1 MEYVPVVSIAVVLF
15 VFAELLKRTA
25 MKNNDDAKAVLPY
38 ICAILGAVIASVCFI
53 VDPSMITGASNIL
66 EALLAGAISGLVAT
80 GSHQIYKQAV
90 KLITVAHSVSEDI
103 KEEVTEMTEDE
114 KKEYLT
120 DVAAD
125 MITETLNK
133 VTSDAVE
140 TSNESNANTNTS
152 NESVEQ
158 SKDNQQS

>member
-15 VFAELLKRTA
+15 VFAELLKRTV
-25 MKNNDDAKAVLPY
+25 MKDNDNAKAVLPY
-38 ICAILGAVIASVCFI
+38 ICAILGAAISSVCFI
-53 VDPSMITGASNIL
+53 IDPSMIAGASNIL

-90 KLITVAHSVSEDI
+90 NLITVANSTSEDVK
-103 KEEVTEMTEDE
+103 KEVAKMTEEE

-120 DVAAD
+120 DVAAS

-133 VTSDAVE
+133 VTGDTNDSVE
-140 TSNESNANTNTS
+140 SSNTS
-152 NESVEQ
+152 NEKTEDTQ
-158 SKDNQQS
+158 A

>member
-15 VFAELLKRTA
+15 VFAELLKRTV
-25 MKNNDDAKAVLPY
+25 MKDNDNAKTVLPY
-38 ICAILGAVIASVCFI
+38 ICAILGAVISSVCFI
-53 VDPSMITGASNIL
+53 VDPTMISGASNIL

-90 KLITVAHSVSEDI
+90 NLITVANSTSEDVK
-103 KEEVTEMTEDE
+103 KEVAEMTEEE

-120 DVAAD
+120 DVAAS

-133 VTSDAVE
+133 VTGDTNDSVE
-140 TSNESNANTNTS
+140 SSNTS
-152 NESVEQ
+152 NEKTEDTQ
-158 SKDNQQS
+158 A

>member
-25 MKNNDDAKAVLPY
+25 MKNNNNAKAVLPY
-38 ICAILGAVIASVCFI
+38 ICAILGAVISSVCFI
-53 VDPSMITGASNIL
+53 VDPTMISGASNIL

-90 KLITVAHSVSEDI
+90 KLITVANTTSEDVK
-103 KEEVTEMTEDE
+103 KEVAEMTEEE

-120 DVAAD
+120 DVAAS

-133 VTSDAVE
+133 VTGDTNDSVE
-140 TSNESNANTNTS
+140 SSNTS
-152 NESVEQ
+152 NEKTEDTQ
-158 SKDNQQS
+158 A

>member
-15 VFAELLKRTA
+15 VFAELLKRTV
-25 MKNNDDAKAVLPY
+25 MKDNDNAKAVLPY
-38 ICAILGAVIASVCFI
+38 ICAILGAVISSVCFI
-53 VDPSMITGASNIL
+53 VDPSMISGASNIL

-90 KLITVAHSVSEDI
+90 NLITVANSTSEDVK
-103 KEEVTEMTEDE
+103 KEVAEMTEEE

-120 DVAAD
+120 DVAAS

-133 VTSDAVE
+133 VTGDTNDSVE
-140 TSNESNANTNTS
+140 SSNTS
-152 NESVEQ
+152 NEKTEDTQ
-158 SKDNQQS
+158 A

>member
-38 ICAILGAVIASVCFI
+38 ICAILGAVISSVCFI
-53 VDPSMITGASNIL
+53 VDPSMIPGASNIL

-90 KLITVAHSVSEDI
+90 NLITVANSTSEDVK
-103 KEEVTEMTEDE
+103 KEVAEMTEEE

-120 DVAAD
+120 DVAAN

-133 VTSDAVE
+133 VTGDTNDSVE
-140 TSNESNANTNTS
+140 SSNTS
-152 NESVEQ
+152 NEKIEDTQ
-158 SKDNQQS
+158 A

>member
-15 VFAELLKRTA
+15 VFAELLKRTV
-25 MKNNDDAKAVLPY
+25 MKDNDNAKAVLPY
-38 ICAILGAVIASVCFI
+38 ICAILGAVISSVCFI
-53 VDPSMITGASNIL
+53 VDPTMISGASNIL

-90 KLITVAHSVSEDI
+90 KLITVANSTSEDVK
-103 KEEVTEMTEDE
+103 KEVAEMTEEE

-120 DVAAD
+120 DVAAS

-133 VTSDAVE
+133 VTGDTNDSVE
-140 TSNESNANTNTS
+140 SSNTS
-152 NESVEQ
+152 NEKTEDTQ
-158 SKDNQQS
+158 A

>member
-15 VFAELLKRTA
+15 VFAELLKRTV
-25 MKNNDDAKAVLPY
+25 MKDNDNAKAVLPY
-38 ICAILGAVIASVCFI
+38 ICAILGAVISSVCFI
-53 VDPSMITGASNIL
+53 VDPTMISGASNIL

-90 KLITVAHSVSEDI
+90 NLITVANSTSEDVK
-103 KEEVTEMTEDE
+103 KEVAEMTEEE

-120 DVAAD
+120 DVAAS

-133 VTSDAVE
+133 VTGDTNDSVE
-140 TSNESNANTNTS
+140 SSNTS
-152 NESVEQ
+152 NEKTEDTQ
-158 SKDNQQS
+158 A

>member
-1 MEYVPVVSIAVVLF
+1 
-15 VFAELLKRTA
+15 
-25 MKNNDDAKAVLPY
+25 MKNNNNAKAVLPY

-53 VDPSMITGASNIL
+53 VDPTMISGASNIL

-90 KLITVAHSVSEDI
+90 KLITVANSTSEDVK
-103 KEEVTEMTEDE
+103 KEVAEMTEEE

-120 DVAAD
+120 DVAAS

-133 VTSDAVE
+133 VTGDTNDSVE
-140 TSNESNANTNTS
+140 SSNTS
-152 NESVEQ
+152 NEKTEDTQ
-158 SKDNQQS
+158 A

>member
-25 MKNNDDAKAVLPY
+25 MKNNADAKAVLPY
-38 ICAILGAVIASVCFI
+38 ICAILGAVIASVCFFI
-53 VDPSMITGASNIL
+53 DPTMIPGATNIL

-90 KLITVAHSVSEDI
+90 KLITVAHSTSEDI

-133 VTSDAVE
+133 VTGD
-140 TSNESNANTNTS
+140 TNESVESTNTS
-152 NESVEQ
+152 NEKTEEDKGS
-158 SKDNQQS
+158 QQS

>member
-15 VFAELLKRTA
+15 VFAELLKRTV
-25 MKNNDDAKAVLPY
+25 MKDNDNAKAVLPY
-38 ICAILGAVIASVCFI
+38 ICAILGAVISSVCFI
-53 VDPSMITGASNIL
+53 VDPTMISGASNIL

-90 KLITVAHSVSEDI
+90 NLITVANSTSEDVK
-103 KEEVTEMTEDE
+103 KEVAEMTEEE

-120 DVAAD
+120 DVAAS

-133 VTSDAVE
+133 VTGDTNDSVE
-140 TSNESNANTNTS
+140 SSNTS
-152 NESVEQ
+152 NEKTEDPQ
-158 SKDNQQS
+158 A